1 MGECMSKLEEFK
13 LFIKDKPHLYDYVQ
27 SGDMSWQKY
36 YELYTLYGEHP
47 DIWKKYKPKEE
58 SVTTD
63 VSNATVVTDIVNM
76 VKSIN
81 LDQVKDAIKAVS
93 NAISLFQDFTSK
105 NNQPIKEGKPPYEP
119 RAIYRKFED

>member
-13 LFIKDKPHLYDYVQ
+13 LFIKDKPYLYDYVQ
-27 SGDMSWQKY
+27 RGEMSWQKY
-36 YELYTLYGEHP
+36 YELWSLYGEHP

-58 SVTTD
+58 IIPTD
-63 VSNATVVTDIVNM
+63 NTTVVSDLVSM

-81 LDQVKDAIKAVS
+81 LDQIKDAVKAVG
-93 NAISLFQDFTSK
+93 NAITLFQDLTSK
-105 NNQPIKEGKPPYEP
+105 NNAPMKEGKAPYEP